1 MLEKKAL
8 LNDFYY
14 YLNVA
19 SRKSGRKSESC
30 KIEMGNK
37 VLDEEISK
45 GFEVLK
51 D

>member
-19 SRKSGRKSESC
+19 SFGRKSESC

-37 VLDEEISK
+37 VLDEGISK